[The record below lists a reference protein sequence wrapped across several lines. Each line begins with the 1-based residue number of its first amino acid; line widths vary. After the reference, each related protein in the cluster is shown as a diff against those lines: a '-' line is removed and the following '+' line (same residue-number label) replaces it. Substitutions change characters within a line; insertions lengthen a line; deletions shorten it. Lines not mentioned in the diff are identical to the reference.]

1 MDRERTAFVIVVLV
15 TATVLVA
22 LGHLGGDAWVKLVLV
37 LAGVIAH
44 SAALAAP
51 APEATP

>member
-1 MDRERTAFVIVVLV
+1 MDRERIAFVLAVLI

-22 LGHLGGDAWVKLVLV
+22 LGHLSGDAWVKLVLV
-37 LAGVIAH
+37 LAGVLVHAT
-44 SAALAAP
+44 ALGAP